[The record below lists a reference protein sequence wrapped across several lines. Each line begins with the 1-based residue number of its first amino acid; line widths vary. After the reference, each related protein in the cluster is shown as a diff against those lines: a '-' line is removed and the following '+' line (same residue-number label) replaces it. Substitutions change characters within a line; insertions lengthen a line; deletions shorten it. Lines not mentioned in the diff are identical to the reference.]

1 MASKVV
7 RSGSVSV
14 DPDQTFILGID
25 IGTTSV
31 KVCIVDTATRAV
43 VAIQSKDTQGKCYL
57 NNFPVK
63 SIIRS
68 VLEENSAKVRK
79 MHAY

>member
-1 MASKVV
+1 MANKVV

-43 VAIQSKDTQGKCYL
+43 VAIQSKDTQGLLYNL
-57 NNFPVK
+57 
-63 SIIRS
+63 
-68 VLEENSAKVRK
+68 
-79 MHAY
+79 Y